1 MKNYLILLKKA
12 LMKNKNVY
20 VPKVEQDDTKTD
32 KPVIENVDENKKI
45 INIANALGL
54 EFAIHSL
61 KKLSS
66 QGGWNGANRYNID
79 DSNMIFLYPVNDGMP
94 TCPFEFWKD
103 GKLVLHNQNVYSEIT
118 NLDEI
123 ILQIVRIFNKSL
135 DEGIVLDPYY
145 FMLKLN
151 DEAKENYKGSAT
163 LVITEKAIRNQK
175 LNEQNFDEAT
185 KYFINHF
192 LDHFIGWNFGVSV
205 NRNETLKEELLSLN
219 NKVIEMGIREYAGS
233 GFEVYGV
240 DDEVHNGLQH
250 FTLPK
255 EKENV
260 LTKKKENAN
269 TKHNK

>member
-1 MKNYLILLKKA
+1 M
-12 LMKNKNVY
+12 
-20 VPKVEQDDTKTD
+20 
-32 KPVIENVDENKKI
+32 
-45 INIANALGL
+45 
-54 EFAIHSL
+54 
-61 KKLSS
+61 
-66 QGGWNGANRYNID
+66 
-79 DSNMIFLYPVNDGMP
+79 
-94 TCPFEFWKD
+94 
-103 GKLVLHNQNVYSEIT
+103 LHNQNVYSEIT

-135 DEGIVLDPYY
+135 DEAIVLDPYY

-151 DEAKENYKGSAT
+151 DEVKENYKGSAT

-175 LNEQNFDEAT
+175 LNEKNFDEAT

-205 NRNETLKEELLSLN
+205 NRNETLKEELLILN

-260 LTKKKENAN
+260 LTKKKNNVN